1 MLYHYTTGSLI
12 QFVTV
17 IFAFI
22 TIGLLWKFRK
32 LPEVKYL
39 IYLEFFVSI
48 WAFTYCMEFATH
60 DLVTK
65 IFWSK
70 MSYLGIAFLP
80 VFYFLFTTAYS
91 QKSKF
96 IQSQNLFLLFII
108 PLITIFLIFTN
119 DTHHLVWTNVY
130 ADPVKNLA
138 HYVHGPWFWV
148 FFAYTEILIF
158 IGLYNLVHSIYKFT
172 AYYKS
177 QIGVLLV
184 ASLFPIF
191 GNLMYV
197 TGINPYPGFDWTP
210 VSFVL
215 TGLIIALGIVRFRM
229 FDLVPLAK
237 AKLLDIMN
245 DGVIVVNSDGFIE
258 DCNPAIYKIF
268 NRQYQTLLRASFNQA
283 FKDYKE
289 LTHGLERKFASV
301 HLEIAFNKISSYYQ
315 VNISPIYRN
324 RKYSGSLLLFHDI
337 TSVRKAE
344 EELKH
349 TNKQLMYEIEKR
361 EKLIDE
367 LDAFAHTVA
376 HDLRNSL
383 GSIFSA
389 SEIMEEIIKQNDKNL
404 LFELSSLINDSAG
417 KSIQITKE
425 LLLLAT
431 TDKQDIDIHKLKMNE
446 ILPHALKQLSELI
459 RKSEAEIIF
468 PSEWPDTVGYSP
480 WVEEIWTNYIS
491 NAIKY
496 GGTPPK
502 VEIGTQKLKGGEVMF
517 WVKDNGKGL
526 TPEDQAKLFNNFV
539 RLEPRKAEGYGLGLT
554 IVKKIV
560 EKLNGKVGIES
571 KGDGDGSKF
580 YFILPASDT
589 TYKSSQA
596 EKSSLQKITLN

>member
-1 MLYHYTTGSLI
+1 MLYHFTTGSLI
-12 QFVTV
+12 QFVTAA
-17 IFAFI
+17 FALV
-22 TIGLLWKFRK
+22 TIGLLWKFRR
-32 LPEVKYL
+32 LPEVKFL
-39 IYLEFFVSI
+39 VYLEFFVSI
-48 WAFTYCMEFATH
+48 WAFNYCMEFATF
-60 DLVTK
+60 DLTTK

-91 QKSKF
+91 QKTKF
-96 IQSQNLFLLFII
+96 IHSQNLFLLFII

-119 DTHHLVWTNVY
+119 DQHHLVWTNVY

-138 HYVHGPWFWV
+138 HYEHGPWFWV

-158 IGLYNLVHSIYKFT
+158 IGLSNLVYSIYKFT

-177 QIGVLLV
+177 QICILLV
-184 ASLFPIF
+184 ASLFPII
-191 GNLMYV
+191 GNMMYV
-197 TGINPYPGFDWTP
+197 TDINPYPGFDWTP
-210 VSFVL
+210 VSFVF
-215 TGLIIALGIVRFRM
+215 TGLIIALGIVRYRM
-229 FDLVPLAK
+229 FNLIPLAK
-237 AKLLDIMN
+237 TKLLDVMN
-245 DGVIVVNSDGFIE
+245 DGVIVVNPDGFIE

-268 NRQYQTLLRASFNQA
+268 NRQYQTLIRIPFKQA
-283 FKDYKE
+283 FKEYKE
-289 LTHGLERKFASV
+289 LTGGLEKRLATV
-301 HLEIAFNKISSYYQ
+301 HLEINFNKVVNYFQ

-324 RKYSGSLLLFHDI
+324 SKYSGSLLLFHDI

-344 EELKH
+344 EELKR
-349 TNKQLMYEIEKR
+349 TNKQLLHEIEKR
-361 EKLIDE
+361 EKLIDD

-404 LFELSSLINDSAG
+404 LVELTNLINDSAG
-417 KSIQITKE
+417 KSIQITHE

-431 TDKQDIDIHKLKMNE
+431 SDKQNIEIDKLNMNDILS
-446 ILPHALKQLSELI
+446 HALKQMSELI
-459 RKSEAEIIF
+459 KKSNAKIIS
-468 PSEWPDTVGYSP
+468 PSKWPESIGYSP

-502 VEIGTQKLKGGEVMF
+502 IEIGAQKLTNGEAIF

-526 TPEDQAKLFNNFV
+526 TPADQERLFKNFV
-539 RLEPRKAEGYGLGLT
+539 RLDPKKAEGYGLGLT

-571 KGDGDGSKF
+571 TGNGDGSKF
-580 YFILPASDT
+580 YFTLPT
-589 TYKSSQA
+589 PETLRKSA
-596 EKSSLQKITLN
+596 FTETKSLDKITLN